1 MFVSKRK
8 MLLSKIVAVLLL
20 ILSAPW
26 AFLSIVGLGLSI
38 SRLFGSASA
47 GEDLSVAI
55 GILLFFGL
63 LVVWAVVLFRRI
75 SAATRFNTF
84 FELDADGIL
93 PVEQLAASFGKP
105 ADAVAKSFQMLLK
118 HGYLVNCVMQNP
130 DALQIVLYRN
140 GNNIKERMDVCC
152 CPSCGASVTVRHG
165 FVAVCPYCHSDI
177 SSSK

>member
-26 AFLSIVGLGLSI
+26 AFLGIVGLGLSI

-105 ADAVAKSFQMLLK
+105 ADAVAKFRES
-118 HGYLVNCVMQNP
+118 
-130 DALQIVLYRN
+130 
-140 GNNIKERMDVCC
+140 
-152 CPSCGASVTVRHG
+152 
-165 FVAVCPYCHSDI
+165 HS
-177 SSSK
+177 